1 MREMIILTSVQYF
14 IYYTFMFSIV
24 LLGCFLLL
32 FIFYRRRKKLE
43 LRLTPPSPI
52 EQTSGKMME
61 DFWKYILRS
70 TSLRIIYIEL
80 PFW

>member
-24 LLGCFLLL
+24 LLVCFLLL

-43 LRLTPPSPI
+43 LRLTPPSRI
-52 EQTSGKMME
+52 QQTWAKMME

-70 TSLRIIYIEL
+70 TSLRMIYIEL
-80 PFW
+80 PIR